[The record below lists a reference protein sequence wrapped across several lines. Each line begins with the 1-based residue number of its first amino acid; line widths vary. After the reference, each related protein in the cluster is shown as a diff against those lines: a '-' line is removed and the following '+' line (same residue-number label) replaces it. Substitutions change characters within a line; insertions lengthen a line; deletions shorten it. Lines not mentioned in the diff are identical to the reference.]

1 MNRSRT
7 NVNHKLISFVIA
19 NHKLKGF
26 TLFFQI
32 QLSQKPE
39 GINVQERVIT
49 IKGEKHQLI
58 TASNIIIDKIKDDPQ
73 SASCPN
79 ISYAGIT
86 GPVANANPTG
96 SPYALATPAIVEAPA
111 VQTMLGHYI
120 VPGQHPT
127 LQAMVPSS
135 HYIAHPAALPALAAP
150 AAELSV
156 NGGLGSLGNY
166 AYNLN
171 YGALSV
177 VPGVHSNIHP
187 NIANSVGLIPAASLG
202 AGSVSPLQSAA
213 PLLPATAL
221 PIESSSTLQSTAVQ
235 GGTQSNP
242 ALSLSNNY
250 LASLASAGYQL
261 VGAPGMAGAASI
273 AQAPPTSVAA
283 SSLSIGSAPS
293 PPILPAA
300 LPPASSVGLLSVEK
314 SLDGQKET
322 IDLAIPENLIGAILG
337 KAGRTLVEFQDMSGA
352 KVQISKKG
360 EYVIGTRNRRVT
372 ITGKPPSPQTA
383 QLLITNR
390 INAAQAARAQQAKLM

>member
-1 MNRSRT
+1 M
-7 NVNHKLISFVIA
+7 
-19 NHKLKGF
+19 
-26 TLFFQI
+26 
-32 QLSQKPE
+32 
-39 GINVQERVIT
+39 QERVIT

-96 SPYALATPAIVEAPA
+96 SPYALASPTIVEAPA

-120 VPGQHPT
+120 VPGQHPA
-127 LQAMVPSS
+127 LQAMVPTS
-135 HYIAHPAALPALAAP
+135 HYIAHPTALPALTAAP

-156 NGGLGSLGNY
+156 NGGLGGLGNY

-177 VPGVHSNIHP
+177 VPGVPSNIHP
-187 NIANSVGLIPAASLG
+187 GIASSVGLIPTASLG
-202 AGSVSPLQSAA
+202 AGTVNPLPASATQ
-213 PLLPATAL
+213 LLPASAL
-221 PIESSSTLQSTAVQ
+221 PLENSCSTLQASAVQ
-235 GGTQSNP
+235 GSAQNNQ

-261 VGAPGMAGAASI
+261 VGAPGVAGTGSSI
-273 AQAPPTSVAA
+273 PQAVPTSVAA
-283 SSLSIGSAPS
+283 TSLSIGSAPS
-293 PPILPAA
+293 PPILPAL
-300 LPPASSVGLLSVEK
+300 LPQSATSVGLLSIEK

-322 IDLAIPENLIGAILG
+322 IDLSIPENLIGAILG

-360 EYVIGTRNRRVT
+360 EYVVGTRNRRVT

>member
-1 MNRSRT
+1 M
-7 NVNHKLISFVIA
+7 
-19 NHKLKGF
+19 
-26 TLFFQI
+26 
-32 QLSQKPE
+32 
-39 GINVQERVIT
+39 IT

-79 ISYAGIT
+79 ISYSGIS

-96 SPYALATPAIVEAPA
+96 SPYAIATPTIVEAAHPA
-111 VQTMLGHYI
+111 VQMLGHYL
-120 VPGQHPT
+120 VPGQHPV
-127 LQAMVPSS
+127 LQAVVPSS
-135 HYIAHPAALPALAAP
+135 NYIAHHPTALPTLAAP
-150 AAELSV
+150 ATEFSV
-156 NGGLGSLGNY
+156 NNGLGSLGNY
-166 AYNLN
+166 AYNVN

-187 NIANSVGLIPAASLG
+187 SLSGSVGLIPAASLG
-202 AGSVSPLQSAA
+202 TGTVSPLPSTT

-221 PIESSSTLQSTAVQ
+221 PVESSSAIQGPAVAN
-235 GGTQSNP
+235 GTQN
-242 ALSLSNNY
+242 AQAFSLSNNY

-261 VGAPGMAGAASI
+261 VGTPGVNSVGTNI
-273 AQAPPTSVAA
+273 PQAPPSTIAA
-283 SSLSIGSAPS
+283 TSLSVGSAPS
-293 PPILPAA
+293 PPLVPAT
-300 LPPASSVGLLSVEK
+300 LPPGSCVGLLGIEK

-322 IDLAIPENLIGAILG
+322 IDLSIPENLIGAILG

-360 EYVIGTRNRRVT
+360 EYVVGTRNRRVT

-390 INAAQAARAQQAKLM
+390 INAAQAARAQQVKLM